1 MGNFRG
7 VLQIFFSGLG
17 EGVFT
22 DRDRWF
28 GDQEASA
35 F

>member
-1 MGNFRG
+1 MGNFKG

-28 GDQEASA
+28 GVQEASA